1 MNIQGLEDIDDP
13 FYRYKMEI
21 PEYVLVKKTLI
32 ISKINSICKS
42 LNRDPNDLVKY
53 ISAKLACKIKY
64 NNNGSIEIKKNQIID
79 IIPIIREFTE
89 KLVLCKTCKNP
100 ETNLLKNEF
109 KLDCLACGNFS
120 NIDINDKILSKI
132 LN

>member
-13 FYRYKMEI
+13 FYRYRMEI
-21 PEYVLVKKTLI
+21 PEYVLVKKTLF

-64 NNNGSIEIKKNQIID
+64 NINGSIEIKKNQIIN
-79 IIPIIREFTE
+79 IIPIIREFIE

-100 ETNLLKNEF
+100 ETNILKNEF
-109 KLDCLACGNFS
+109 KLECLACGNFS
-120 NIDINDKILSKI
+120 NIDINDKILNKI